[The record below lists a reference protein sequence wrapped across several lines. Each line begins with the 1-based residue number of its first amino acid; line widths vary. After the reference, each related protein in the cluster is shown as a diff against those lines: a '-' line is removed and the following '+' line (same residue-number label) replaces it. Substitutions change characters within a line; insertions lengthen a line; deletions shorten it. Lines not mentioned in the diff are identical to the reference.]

1 MTNRYGKPVRFIHF
15 PGKKR
20 NEAAAR
26 IWINACLR
34 PANQLS
40 LENLSY
46 HHYICS
52 LHWVG
57 EDGPTKLNPNPIP
70 ATIAE
75 VARYEREVAFRRRP
89 KTSRPRGSI
98 QVDKGLAGSEN
109 EGVAQILLDLSSQPV
124 IHAPEQVSGGELLEA
139 PPTPFIH

>member
-1 MTNRYGKPVRFIHF
+1 MSNRYGKPVRFIHF

-26 IWINACLR
+26 IWINACRR

-40 LENLSY
+40 LENLTY

-57 EDGPTKLNPNPIP
+57 EDGPTRLNPDPIP
-70 ATIAE
+70 ATMAE
-75 VARYEREVAFRRRP
+75 VARYERETAFRRRT
-89 KTSRPRGSI
+89 KTSRPQGNI
-98 QVDKGLAGSEN
+98 QVDKGLGGCEN

-124 IHAPEQVSGGELLEA
+124 IHAPEQDNVGEMLEA
-139 PPTPFIH
+139 THTLLIQ